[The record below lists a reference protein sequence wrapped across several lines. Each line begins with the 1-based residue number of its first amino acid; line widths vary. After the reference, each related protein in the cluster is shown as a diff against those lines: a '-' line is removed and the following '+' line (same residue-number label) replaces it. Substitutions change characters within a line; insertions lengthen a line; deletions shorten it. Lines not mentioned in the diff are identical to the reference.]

1 MANVSL
7 NISSEDQA
15 VSESMQEVTQDS
27 VASSR
32 RNSGS
37 SNSYTP
43 GPRSSTLRPP
53 MLKKSRLRKT
63 SFQGDQ
69 VAPDM
74 RPVLHLFDVFSRKL
88 YMEGYL
94 CRQDILSNKG
104 HQSTS
109 NIWSEFYAELCGSI
123 LSLWKIEN
131 NFDSGQPE
139 IAQTPIIINVSNY
152 STEICSPVLD
162 DGIQRNNVFLLSA
175 GPGDKFYLQAANDSL
190 LNLWVSAIRLSCYE
204 SSRLQEVYTATL
216 LKRTGLRELLSG
228 TVLVK
233 GKLEGYLQVQFT
245 STDEPKKYWV
255 VVSDHRAEDKKKKA
269 DLAFT
274 RGQALFY
281 ETKKS
286 KKPFMTLANVLKTYA
301 IYPENPTI
309 IDKTIS
315 FRVEGNLFPAK
326 QTDSKP
332 GDFVN
337 LSAESINEMA
347 KWLIGFFDSFKMYGR
362 PKELLYDFKDP
373 ISPFFAVPTGRNNVK
388 LFLDLHEIEHV
399 DMREPLADVKA
410 AFAEVLRQSYQNQDG
425 SQQTLSVPNH
435 QQSSNI
441 LKTLSSSPQIVTD
454 GSNDN
459 YIRQRVLSSE
469 SLSSGPNSQLTH
481 KISTQASHSSPI
493 LSLTQS
499 TSKESVSSLTNNGLT
514 SGKGKKLK
522 QIASS
527 DESEGDNGKN
537 RDQLESDNEESES
550 DDGDDYNDYNDYND
564 PAVLKN
570 TQENAKVA
578 KEHSENN
585 LTLTVDE
592 HIRLGS
598 SFNSLSGGDLMLEIM
613 NAVTDRNDTVKSSEE
628 TNDVL
633 KKQPKTKRN
642 VSFKNLS
649 TKSGMNHKKKI
660 APLPSESEDNEEL
673 SSVGTKSDENDS
685 DGSSEDIS
693 VNKNED
699 RHANVNVN
707 KKRNTGKRHIR
718 TAPQPSDSS
727 DNEEEELMEE
737 DQQLPKP
744 YGSNRSKSQGKQ
756 AKGKKDEEEIDSENE
771 ARVVQPLKNK
781 PGNQGDFKGSSQFNK
796 NSGVQQRDNYQFDL
810 PNVDVNL
817 GLDFNSLSFNASVTT
832 EKKDLKAQELT
843 SEGETSD
850 DEVINRTNKVFKP
863 TKRNNKLKIIANPST
878 KSSDA
883 SSSDEEKEPLA
894 ILVDEVGF
902 NRSNFGTSSRS
913 ASPSYP
919 PGQRWGQHQNYN
931 GYYADNMNY
940 QPADNRRN
948 VFNHRGVEYYDDD
961 HSSFSGSRPR
971 SFIGPGH
978 IPSGRRRVS
987 GGQMDYSDDGYSD
1000 DRGNLFP
1007 PPNHFRPNS
1016 LLDSMP
1022 QSQPSAREQ
1031 EQMARETGAPL
1042 INLQEKPKDPQT
1054 GLVGA
1059 ITAREQHR
1067 KAIGSGLLARNAE
1080 IERER
1085 AFDRER
1091 ERRLIEQRQQMM
1103 SERERDYMHSRQ
1115 SHMGPNRYYANQ
1127 QYLEPVVGQRGSYYE
1142 SYGTD
1147 DGYDDDIPLGIGGS
1161 AVSSGHSRQ
1170 LRGTRNAGR
1179 RRDID

>member
-7 NISSEDQA
+7 NISSEDQV
-15 VSESMQEVTQDS
+15 VSESMQEITQD
-27 VASSR
+27 SSR
-32 RNSGS
+32 RNSGAN
-37 SNSYTP
+37 NSYEP
-43 GPRSSTLRPP
+43 GPRSSTQRPP
-53 MLKKSRLRKT
+53 LLKKSRPRKT

-104 HQSTS
+104 LQSTS
-109 NIWSEFYAELCGSI
+109 NVWSEFYAELCGSI
-123 LSLWKIEN
+123 LNLWRIEN
-131 NFDSGQPE
+131 NFDSGQLE
-139 IAQTPIIINVSNY
+139 IAQTPIVINVSNY
-152 STEICSPVLD
+152 STDICSPVLD
-162 DGIQRNNVFLLSA
+162 DDGLQRNNVFLLSA
-175 GPGDKFYLQAANDSL
+175 GSGDKFYLQAANDSL

-216 LKRTGLRELLSG
+216 LKRTGLREILSS

-269 DLAFT
+269 DLAFA

-301 IYPENPTI
+301 IYPENPTM

-373 ISPFFAVPTGRNNVK
+373 ISPFFAVPTGRSNVK

-435 QQSSNI
+435 QQSPSI
-441 LKTLSSSPQIVTD
+441 LKTLSSPPQIATN
-454 GSNDN
+454 GSTDN
-459 YIRQRVLSSE
+459 YIRQKALSSE
-469 SLSSGPNSQLTH
+469 SLSSGPNSQPTH
-481 KISTQASHSSPI
+481 KISTQTLHSSTV
-493 LSLTQS
+493 SGLTQS

-514 SGKGKKLK
+514 SGKGKRLK

-537 RDQLESDNEESES
+537 SDQLESDSEESES
-550 DDGDDYNDYNDYND
+550 DVEDDND

-570 TQENAKVA
+570 TQENAKIA

-592 HIRLGS
+592 QIKLGS

-613 NAVTDRNDTVKSSEE
+613 SAVTDRNDTEKSSEE

-633 KKQPKTKRN
+633 KKQNKSKRN
-642 VSFKNLS
+642 VSFKNQP
-649 TKSGMNHKKKI
+649 TKSGANHKKKI

-673 SSVGTKSDENDS
+673 SSLGTKSDENDS
-685 DGSSEDIS
+685 DEGSSEDIS
-693 VNKNED
+693 VNKNAD
-699 RHANVNVN
+699 KHINVNVN
-707 KKRNTGKRHIR
+707 QRHKTGKRRIK

-727 DNEEEELMEE
+727 DNEEESVE

-744 YGSNRSKSQGKQ
+744 YGY
-756 AKGKKDEEEIDSENE
+756 
-771 ARVVQPLKNK
+771 VQPIKNK
-781 PGNQGDFKGSSQFNK
+781 PGNQSDFKGSSQFNK
-796 NSGVQQRDNYQFDL
+796 NSGVQQRDYQFDL

-817 GLDFNSLSFNASVTT
+817 ELDFNSLSFNTAVGEIKSSGTT
-832 EKKDLKAQELT
+832 GKKDFKTQELT
-843 SEGETSD
+843 SEEETSD

-863 TKRNNKLKIIANPST
+863 TKRKDKQKIIANPST

-894 ILVDEVGF
+894 VLVDEAGF
-902 NRSNFGTSSRS
+902 NRSNFGPPSRS
-913 ASPSYP
+913 ASPNYP
-919 PGQRWGQHQNYN
+919 PGQRWGQHQNHN

-940 QPADNRRN
+940 PPFDNRRN

-961 HSSFSGSRPR
+961 HSSISGRPR

-987 GGQMDYSDDGYSD
+987 GGQMDYSDDGYLE

-1007 PPNHFRPNS
+1007 PPNQFRPNS

-1022 QSQPSAREQ
+1022 QSQPSARVQ

-1059 ITAREQHR
+1059 ITAREQHK

-1080 IERER
+1080 LERER

-1091 ERRLIEQRQQMM
+1091 ERRLMEQRQQVMM
-1103 SERERDYMHSRQ
+1103 AERDRDYMYSRQ
-1115 SHMGPNRYYANQ
+1115 SYMGPNRYYANQ
-1127 QYLEPVVGQRGSYYE
+1127 QYLEPVVGQRGSYLE
-1142 SYGTD
+1142 SYGVD

-1179 RRDID
+1179 RRDIE